1 MATLV
6 FQAAGAAIGSIFGP
20 VGTMLGRA
28 AGALAG
34 NLVDNA
40 VINGTTTVTGA
51 HLASARIGGASEGTA
66 LSRVYGT
73 ARVGGTLIWATRF
86 EEKTTTETSGS
97 KSTGTKTKTKTYDYY
112 ANLALALCE
121 GPVAAVRRVW
131 ADGEELDLTEVE
143 MRFYPGSEVQDVDP
157 LIAAKQGD
165 GNASAYRGVAYVVF
179 ERLPL
184 DDYGNRIPVL
194 QFEVIRPLGKLE
206 NQVTAVTIIPG
217 ATEHGYAT
225 TAITEDTG
233 DGSQRIVNRNTL
245 TAATDWQA
253 SLDELQA
260 LCPNLAHAALVV
272 SWFGTDLRADHCAIL
287 PGVEMASRDESR
299 AWSVS
304 GITRAKAHVVSQ
316 SGGGP
321 AYGGTPS
328 DKSVIEAI
336 KDLTSR
342 GVATCLYPFVMM
354 DIAADNGLADPYGG
368 ARQAA
373 YPWRGRITCSPAAGL
388 AGSPDGT
395 AAIDA
400 VVEAFMG
407 KATVADFF
415 VLGTTI
421 LYTGAKNGADSGYR
435 RLVLHYALLA
445 KAAGGVDSFV
455 IGSELKGLTTLRGAG
470 NSFPFVAALVQLAED
485 VRAILGSATKI
496 TYGADW
502 SEYFGYHPADGSGD
516 VFFHLDPL
524 WASDAIDAVGIDNY
538 MPLSDWS
545 DADFTSANPDGFAIA
560 DDEAAM
566 RAQIAAGEGYDWYY
580 PSLAAR
586 KARQRAAITD
596 GLAGKLWVY
605 RYKDIEAW
613 WANRHYDRVG
623 GAESGTPTLW
633 QPRSK
638 PIWFTELGCPAVE
651 RGANQPNVFPDA
663 KSSENALPYFS
674 SGMRSD
680 AMQRRFLQ
688 AHLGYWQSEAAPSGM
703 VTPERIYLWTW
714 DSRPFP
720 AFPYDTDLF
729 ADGDNWRSGHWLNGR
744 LGTGTVAEVIAAIL
758 EDCGFTDYD
767 VSAVTGD
774 LAGYVQGDVASARS
788 LIEPLTETFLI
799 DVIEDGGVLRF
810 RSRQAASLPAVETT
824 VFVDTEDQ
832 ALWNETR
839 GDATD
844 YSSQAVL
851 SFYDP
856 ANDYEDASVRSRR
869 LAGSSQKLLST
880 DLPGVLDEASALS
893 VVEAQL
899 RDHRLS
905 RRTLTLSVSPSLLA
919 LQPGDVLSFPEGPSG
934 RFLISRVE
942 EGSALSLELREV
954 AAPVSA
960 AVTIASGTKVQ
971 TGRASQGFSPLLR
984 WMDLPRYSDDDT
996 GGFARAAAYAS
1007 PWRKIVLSSSA
1018 ETENYA
1024 SRAVL
1029 EGPATLGALTQ
1040 ALSPGVSG
1048 RFDHANA
1055 LLVRLSYGSFS
1066 SASRLSVLNGD
1077 NRLAVKAANDVW
1089 EVIGFET
1096 AEELESGLWKL
1107 SGLLRGLCGTE
1118 DAMTAGALA
1127 GAESVLLNAAV
1138 TALGLTDS
1146 EVGLDLNWIAE
1157 AAGTSLAAIGP
1168 RSFSGG
1174 LRALTPLSPVHL
1186 RAVKAPDGVITLT
1199 WVRRGRTDADNWT
1212 PSDIPLDEESEIYQ
1226 LDILDAAA
1234 SATLRSVTLMEPGY
1248 AYPPALQAVDFAAPP
1263 TGLSVRLR
1271 QIGRH
1276 AAGIA
1281 AEARFS
1287 F

>member
-40 VINGTTTVTGA
+40 LINGTTTVTGS

-66 LSRVYGT
+66 LARVYGT

-97 KSTGTKTKTKTYDYY
+97 KSTGTKTKTYDYY

-121 GPVAAVRRVW
+121 GPVAVVRRVW

-143 MRFYPGSEVQDVDP
+143 MRFYPGSETQDVDP

-165 GNASAYRGVAYVVF
+165 GNAPAYRGVAYVVF

-194 QFEVIRPLGKLE
+194 QFEVIRPLGRLE
-206 NQVTAVTIIPG
+206 SQVTAVTIIPG

-272 SWFGTDLRADHCAIL
+272 SWFGTDLRADQCRIL
-287 PGVEMASRDESR
+287 PGVEVASRDESR
-299 AWSVS
+299 AWSVA
-304 GITRAKAHVVSQ
+304 GMTRAKAHVVSQ
-316 SGGGP
+316 SDGGP

-336 KDLTSR
+336 KDLADR
-342 GVATCLYPFVMM
+342 GIATCLYPFVMM
-354 DIAADNGLADPYGG
+354 DIAADNGLTDPYGG
-368 ARQAA
+368 VQQAA
-373 YPWRGRITCSPAAGL
+373 YPWRGRVTCAPAPGL

-395 AAIDA
+395 ATIDA

-407 KATVADFF
+407 KATAADFF

-421 LYTGAKNGADSGYR
+421 LYTGAQNGADSGYR

-455 IGSELKGLTTLRGAG
+455 IGSELKGLTTLRGAD
-470 NSFPFVAALVQLAED
+470 NSFPFVAALVTLAED

-524 WASDAIDAVGIDNY
+524 WASSAIDAIGIDNY
-538 MPLSDWS
+538 MPLSDWN

-586 KARQRAAITD
+586 KVRQRAAITD
-596 GLAGKLWVY
+596 GLAGKPWVY

-613 WANRHYDRVG
+613 WTNRHYDRVG
-623 GAESGTPTLW
+623 GVETATASPWEP
-633 QPRSK
+633 QSK

-688 AHLGYWQSEAAPSGM
+688 AHLGYWQGEAAPAGM
-703 VTPERIYLWTW
+703 VTPGRIYLWTW

-788 LIEPLTETFLI
+788 LIEPLTETYLI
-799 DVIEDGGVLRF
+799 DVIEDGAVLRF

-824 VFVDTEDQ
+824 VFVDSEDQ
-832 ALWNETR
+832 PLWGETR

-851 SFYDP
+851 TFYDP
-856 ANDYEDASVRSRR
+856 ANDYEDASARSRR

-880 DLPGVLDEASALS
+880 DLPAVLDEASALA

-905 RRTLTLSVSPSLLA
+905 RRTLSLSVSPALLA
-919 LQPGDVLSFPEGPSG
+919 LQPGDILRFPEGPSG
-934 RFLISRVE
+934 RFMITRVE

-960 AVTIASGTKVQ
+960 AVTVASGTKVQ
-971 TGRASQGFSPLLR
+971 TARASQGFAPLLR
-984 WMDLPRYSDDDT
+984 LMDLPRYSDDDT

-1024 SRAVL
+1024 TRAVL
-1029 EGPATLGALTQ
+1029 EGPATLGTLT
-1040 ALSPGVSG
+1040 ATLPSGVSG
-1048 RFDHANA
+1048 RFDQANA
-1055 LLVRLSYGSFS
+1055 MLVKLSYGSLS

-1089 EVIGFET
+1089 EIIGFESAT
-1096 AEELESGLWKL
+1096 EVSSGEWQLT
-1107 SGLLRGLCGTE
+1107 GLLRGLCGTE
-1118 DAMTAGALA
+1118 DATAAGSVS
-1127 GAESVLLNAAV
+1127 GAEVVLLNSAA

-1146 EVGLDLNWIAE
+1146 EIGLDLNWIAE
-1157 AAGTSLAAIGP
+1157 AAGTSLASVGP
-1168 RSFSGG
+1168 QSFSGG
-1174 LRALTPLSPVHL
+1174 LRAVTPLSPVHL
-1186 RAVKAPDGVITLT
+1186 RAARAADGTVSLT

-1212 PSDIPLDEESEIYQ
+1212 PSDIPLDEESETYQ
-1226 LDILDAAA
+1226 LDILDTAA
-1234 SATLRSVTLMEPGY
+1234 STTLRSVTLTQPAY
-1248 AYPPALQAVDFAAPP
+1248 AYSPALQTADFGAAPAS
-1263 TGLSVRLR
+1263 LSVRLR
-1271 QIGRH
+1271 QIGRY

-1281 AEARFS
+1281 AEAGFS